1 MRFDGRKVRLNLLE
15 GRQIGYDLDY
25 LFHRSGA
32 VVCSCVGVIMFR
44 GLSACYIDV
53 DEGTQA
59 IVLAEVAARVF
70 VARRAI
76 ADVRNGF
83 QTDKRGL
90 PFIVSEVMRLLSCAN
105 CAGFTAVLMHDN
117 LRLSAVSAEA
127 GLDEVHLRFDHGEI
141 VLRATLEDKARTE
154 GG

>member
-1 MRFDGRKVRLNLLE
+1 MRFDGRQVRLNLLE

-25 LFHRSGA
+25 LFNGSGA
-32 VVCSCVGVIMFR
+32 VFRDSMGVIGFQ
-44 GLSACYIDV
+44 GFSAGYIDV

-59 IVLAEVAARVF
+59 IVLAEVAARVL

-90 PFIVSEVMRLLSCAN
+90 PSIVPKAVGLLTWPNLSGFPAVAIADNLPLLPSCA
-105 CAGFTAVLMHDN
+105 
-117 LRLSAVSAEA
+117 EP
-127 GLDEVHLRFDHGEI
+127 
-141 VLRATLEDKARTE
+141 RTS
-154 GG
+154 